1 VPRPAHPHALQRAN
15 ASQADQRRALGRLG
29 EELAATHLQ
38 KLGFSIVARNV
49 RARQGEIDLV
59 AADAHT
65 LLFVEIKCR
74 RARARHPPPDAT
86 LEALA
91 SLRFGQ
97 RTRIRR
103 LAAAWLRDPCRPR
116 LPARAIRFDAIGV
129 LVDGGGALV
138 HLEHVE
144 GAW

>member
-1 VPRPAHPHALQRAN
+1 
-15 ASQADQRRALGRLG
+15 
-29 EELAATHLQ
+29 
-38 KLGFSIVARNV
+38 VARNV

-74 RARARHPPPDAT
+74 RARARRPAPDAT
-86 LEALA
+86 LEVLA

-97 RTRIRR
+97 RMRIRR

-129 LVDGGGALV
+129 LVDRGGALV
-138 HLEHVE
+138 HLEHIE

>member
-1 VPRPAHPHALQRAN
+1 MPLPIKQEF
-15 ASQADQRRALGRLG
+15 
-29 EELAATHLQ
+29 EEESSL
-38 KLGFSIVARNV
+38 SS
-49 RARQGEIDLV
+49 
-59 AADAHT
+59 
-65 LLFVEIKCR
+65 
-74 RARARHPPPDAT
+74 
-86 LEALA
+86 EAFEVVVVA

-129 LVDGGGALV
+129 LVDGGEALV